1 MFQYL
6 VFLGAF
12 VQLLGGAVYIKN
24 TIWGETKPNRVTWF
38 LWMLA
43 PYIGTAAAIAD
54 GVSWAVLPVF
64 MTGFVPMLILL
75 ASFVNKKAYWKLG
88 TFDYV
93 CGASAV
99 LALVLW
105 FITAQPVVGVIFA
118 IIADGMAALP
128 TIVKAWGHPETETGA
143 AYATALFGAATT
155 FFAVQTWAFSEYAFS
170 LYLVFITSVILF
182 VMYRKRL
189 IPKANPV

>member
-6 VFLGAF
+6 VFVGAF
-12 VQLLGGAVYIKN
+12 VQLFGGAFYIKD
-24 TIWGETKPNRVTWF
+24 TVWGQTKPNRVTWF

-54 GVSWAVLPVF
+54 GVSWAILPVF
-64 MTGFVPMLILL
+64 MAGFIPMCTLL

-88 TFDYV
+88 AFDYV
-93 CGASAV
+93 CGAFAF

-105 FITAQPVVGVIFA
+105 FITEQPVVGVIFA
-118 IIADGMAALP
+118 IIADGLAALP
-128 TIVKAWGHPETETGA
+128 TIVKAWKYPKTETGA

-170 LYLVFITSVILF
+170 LYLVCITSVILF
-182 VMYRKRL
+182 AIYRKRL
-189 IPKANPV
+189 MPKANPA

>member
-12 VQLLGGAVYIKN
+12 VQLLGAAVYIKD
-24 TIWGETKPNRVTWF
+24 TIWGGTKPNRVTFF

-54 GVSWAVLPVF
+54 GVRWAVLPVF

-88 TFDYV
+88 VFDYV
-93 CGASAV
+93 CGAFSV

-105 FITAQPVVGVIFA
+105 IITEQPVVGVIFA
-118 IIADGMAALP
+118 IIADGLAGLP
-128 TIVKAWGHPETETGA
+128 TIVKAWRYPKTETGS
-143 AYATALFGAATT
+143 AYTAALFGAATT

-170 LYLVFITSVILF
+170 VYLVFTNIVFIF
-182 VMYRKRL
+182 AIYRKRFM
-189 IPKANPV
+189 PKANLV